1 MRQQLYLDS
10 RFGRNLGA
18 GTLFWLQDPIVLPS
32 PRYAFTLSVPFVA
45 VPLTHYVI
53 SAANRTLDISYP
65 GQLEPSIIEFPLGN
79 HSIDEL
85 VDVLNRR
92 LLFGFK
98 AAYSESTNTL
108 HFASQTTGAA
118 LTIGPATT
126 CGDLIGRGSR
136 RRRER
141 PGIIH
146 RAERG
151 QSCGHHIVLPPLQ
164 PAD

>member
-1 MRQQLYLDS
+1 MYLDS
-10 RFGRNLGA
+10 RFGQSLGA

-65 GQLEPSIIEFPLGN
+65 GAPPSIIDFPLGN

-85 VDVLNRR
+85 VDDLNRR

-98 AAYSESTNTL
+98 AAYSENTNTL
-108 HFASQTTGAA
+108 HFTSQTTGAA
-118 LTIGPATT
+118 LTRHPLVRKMVAAAHWG
-126 CGDLIGRGSR
+126 GS
-136 RRRER
+136 
-141 PGIIH
+141 
-146 RAERG
+146 
-151 QSCGHHIVLPPLQ
+151 PL
-164 PAD
+164 